1 MTREEAKAQCDELSA
16 QHASQTATA
25 APGIAGIPAHIDWG
39 KLITIVKF
47 ILDNLPVAHVPA
59 AAPVA
64 KAEPVKEDPV
74 PKGGLGGFGKK

>member
-47 ILDNLPVAHVPA
+47 ILDNLPVAHTP
-59 AAPVA
+59 APVA
-64 KAEPVKEDPV
+64 KAEAVKEEPEK
-74 PKGGLGGFGKK
+74 KGGLGGFGKK